1 MKETVNKSMTYR
13 VEGTTAIKVRSA
25 CIYNLSTAATSV
37 EQVHRPEQI
46 FGELLKGG
54 LSVVHEFKT
63 GTARG
68 IPISGVTLS
77 HKLVSLL
84 AAIAFTSA
92 IILIT
97 NLL

>member
-1 MKETVNKSMTYR
+1 MTYR
-13 VEGTTAIKVRSA
+13 VEGTAAIKVRSA
-25 CIYNLSTAATSV
+25 YIYDLSAAATSV
-37 EQVHRPEQI
+37 EQGHRPEQI

-54 LSVVHEFKT
+54 SSVVHEFKT

-68 IPISGVTLS
+68 IPISGATLS